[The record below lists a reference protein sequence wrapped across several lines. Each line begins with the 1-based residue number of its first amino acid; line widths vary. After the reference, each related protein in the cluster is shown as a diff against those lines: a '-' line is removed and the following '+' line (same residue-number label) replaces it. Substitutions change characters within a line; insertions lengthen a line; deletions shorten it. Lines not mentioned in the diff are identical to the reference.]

1 MARKRKLIFQVRELL
16 WEKGRDALENAR
28 IAVSK
33 ENIPFEP
40 LQNALN
46 FFIRNWEDVM
56 HPALLSLSCEKV
68 GGRHEDTVQIG
79 AAIVLLAGGA
89 DVHDDVID
97 QSRKKDSRL
106 TVFGKFGK
114 DMAILVGDALILEGL
129 YILHEACRTL
139 SEDKRRS
146 ILESTKQ
153 AFFEIGSAEAKET
166 RLRERTDSLVA
177 AEYLEMIK
185 TKAAVG
191 EVTTRIGAI
200 LGGGGQKEIDAL
212 SHYGRTLAILYGIRD
227 EFTDAFE
234 LEEMRNRV
242 ERECLPLPI
251 LFALRDAEKKTE
263 IERLI
268 EKRPITQ
275 EKVDILLKLVIDS
288 QETQKLK
295 DDMQSLIEETTNHL
309 HRANLKHKEF
319 MLLLESSVEDL

>member
-1 MARKRKLIFQVRELL
+1 
-16 WEKGRDALENAR
+16 
-28 IAVSK
+28 
-33 ENIPFEP
+33 
-40 LQNALN
+40 
-46 FFIRNWEDVM
+46 
-56 HPALLSLSCEKV
+56 
-68 GGRHEDTVQIG
+68 
-79 AAIVLLAGGA
+79 
-89 DVHDDVID
+89 
-97 QSRKKDSRL
+97 
-106 TVFGKFGK
+106 
-114 DMAILVGDALILEGL
+114 
-129 YILHEACRTL
+129 
-139 SEDKRRS
+139 
-146 ILESTKQ
+146 
-153 AFFEIGSAEAKET
+153 
-166 RLRERTDSLVA
+166 LRERTDSLVA

-234 LEEMRNRV
+234 LEEMRNRI
-242 ERECLPLPI
+242 EKECLPLPI